1 MTARRFGIRFS
12 TCYALMM
19 MGSGVQLPFLP
30 LWLHARGLS
39 VGQIASVVA
48 GMMAVRILGAPL
60 FAYAA
65 DRSGDRLRVI
75 RACAVSALLAYLILP
90 FTQDFNQIVI
100 IALLAGFLFAP
111 VFPLTEGFSVDASAH
126 YGLDYG
132 RIRLWASLSFLVGSM
147 VSGALLTRLSPLD
160 TAWLIAAAQS
170 FAVLGTFL
178 LPKDPV
184 DQGEQHLATR
194 LEFGEA
200 LKFLFMSRFTIFLVA
215 ACLANASHGTLYS
228 LSTVH
233 WTSLGFSTFTIGL
246 LWACAV
252 SAEVGLFAFSNRV
265 IDKLGSPLLLC
276 IGLGGGVVRWTGMAF
291 ASGVVEMGLLQ
302 ALHAISF
309 ASAHLALM
317 HFIRLNVPTS
327 LRNTAQGLYTAL
339 AGGVLLSS
347 ATWISGPLYD
357 AFGGRA
363 FLAMAMLCVFGLG
376 LAIGYANLSPKE
388 PAMADA

>member
-30 LWLHARGLS
+30 LWLNARGLS
-39 VGQIASVVA
+39 VGQIASIVA
-48 GMMAVRILGAPL
+48 GMMAVRVFGAPL

-90 FTQDFNQIVI
+90 FTQDFSQIVI

-160 TAWLIAAAQS
+160 TAWLIAAAQG

-178 LPKDPV
+178 LPQDPV
-184 DQGEQHLATR
+184 DHAEKHLATR

-200 LKFLFMSRFTIFLVA
+200 FRFLFMSRFTIFLVA

-233 WTSLGFSTFTIGL
+233 WTSLGFSTFIIGL

-265 IDKLGSPLLLC
+265 IDSLGSPLLLC
-276 IGLGGGVVRWTGMAF
+276 LGLSGGVLRWTGMAF

-302 ALHAISF
+302 SLHAVSF
-309 ASAHLALM
+309 ACSHLALM
-317 HFIRLNVPTS
+317 HFIRLNVPSS

-347 ATWISGPLYD
+347 ATWISGPLYA

-363 FLAMAMLCVFGLG
+363 FLAMAMLCLFGLG

-388 PAMADA
+388 QAKVDA